1 MRLYQVGM
9 NVDVAQHGM
18 KVAHRGG
25 APTMQRSVQSFG
37 DAKGGISANIAELTP
52 YVLTLKDF

>member
-1 MRLYQVGM
+1 MI
-9 NVDVAQHGM
+9 AQHGM
-18 KVAHRGG
+18 KVARKSE